1 MEEIILEARNLWF
14 SYEQNEEHSLRGLN
28 VKIKKGQRI
37 AFMGA
42 NGSGKSTFFLCCN
55 GIHQPQKG
63 EVYFKGEKI
72 TYRKKKLLE
81 LRSHIGIVFQ
91 DPDHQ
96 LFSASVRQE
105 ISFGILNMGVDIK
118 TAEQKVDAIMD
129 ALEITPF
136 QSRPVHALSGGE
148 KKQVSIADILVMD
161 PEVVILDEPAAS
173 LDPKHTKMV
182 YRIID
187 RLTERGITVV
197 MSTHDVDHAYAWADE
212 VVLMH
217 EGKALCQGKP
227 EEVFRRRDFLQKT
240 NLDEPAV
247 LRLYDKLCRRG
258 ILKQEINLPRTLD
271 ELERMI

>member
-1 MEEIILEARNLWF
+1 MEEVILEAKNLWF
-14 SYEQNEEHSLRGLN
+14 SYEPSEEHSLRGLS
-28 VKIKKGQRI
+28 VKIKKGQRV

-63 EVYFKGEKI
+63 GIYLKGEKI
-72 TYRKKKLLE
+72 TYKKKELLK
-81 LRSHIGIVFQ
+81 LRSQVGIVFQ

-105 ISFGILNMGVDIK
+105 ISFGILNMGADVK
-118 TAEQKVDAIMD
+118 TAEQEVDAVME

-136 QSRPVHALSGGE
+136 QSKPVHALSGGQ
-148 KKQVSIADILVMD
+148 KKQVSIADILVMHPD
-161 PEVVILDEPAAS
+161 VVIMDEPAAS

-182 YRIID
+182 YRIMEQ
-187 RLTERGITVV
+187 LTEQGITVV
-197 MSTHDVDHAYAWADE
+197 MSTHDVDYAYAWADE

-227 EEVFRRRDFLQKT
+227 EEVFRNREALQKA
-240 NLDEPAV
+240 NLEEPTV
-247 LRLYDKLCRRG
+247 LRLYDKFCQRG
-258 ILKQEINLPRTLD
+258 MIQQQKTLPRTLD

>member
-1 MEEIILEARNLWF
+1 MEEVILEAKNLWF
-14 SYEQNEEHSLRGLN
+14 SYELNEEHSLRGLN
-28 VKIKKGQRI
+28 VKIKKGQRV

-72 TYRKKKLLE
+72 TYKKKELLK
-81 LRSHIGIVFQ
+81 LRSQVGIVFQ

-105 ISFGILNMGVDIK
+105 ISFGILNMGVDVK
-118 TAEQKVDAIMD
+118 TAEQEVDAVMD

-136 QSRPVHALSGGE
+136 QSKPAHALSGGQ
-148 KKQVSIADILVMD
+148 KKQVSIADILVMHPD
-161 PEVVILDEPAAS
+161 VVIMDEPASS

-182 YRIID
+182 YRIMEQ
-187 RLTERGITVV
+187 LTEKGITVV
-197 MSTHDVDHAYAWADE
+197 MSTHDVDYAYAWADE

-227 EEVFRRRDFLQKT
+227 EEVFRNHEALQKT
-240 NLDEPAV
+240 NLEEPAV
-247 LRLYDKLCRRG
+247 LRLYDKFCQRG
-258 ILKQEINLPRTLD
+258 IIRQKTTLPRTLD